1 VGIAEGYFAIQDALI
16 MGFHTGQVF
25 RQVAGSESQIVAKV
39 KAVPIK
45 I

>member
-1 VGIAEGYFAIQDALI
+1 MVY
-16 MGFHTGQVF
+16 FHTGHVF
-25 RQVAGSESQIVAKV
+25 RQVAGSESQIVSKV